1 MPRGP
6 FAGFYWPKVWAGHL
20 AVSGRLIPA
29 LVGSMVE
36 EQVPEECQKSA
47 RKVPR
52 ATYESRFVHSVM
64 NHWPIYPDNTKA
76 PGMHFALPGTGLIGY
91 KRPGVAAAKAQTHLI
106 SKHPT
111 GSLRVYHNGFKP
123 RSVTA
128 FALAAWASA
137 LLVISPRSS

>member
-52 ATYESRFVHSVM
+52 ATYESRFTEGFFFRGK
-64 NHWPIYPDNTKA
+64 DNTKA

-111 GSLRVYHNGFKP
+111 GSQILWFCWQRQPPCVP
-123 RSVTA
+123 
-128 FALAAWASA
+128 
-137 LLVISPRSS
+137 